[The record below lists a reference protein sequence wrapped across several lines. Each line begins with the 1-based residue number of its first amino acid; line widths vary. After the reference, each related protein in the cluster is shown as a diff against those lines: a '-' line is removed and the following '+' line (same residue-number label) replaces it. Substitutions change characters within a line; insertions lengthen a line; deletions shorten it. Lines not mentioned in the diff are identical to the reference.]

1 MSNELTVV
9 SPEVLTGSEQEQI
22 SRNIDSLIDRYKT
35 NRQEINRLVFESVS
49 AMTAGDEYE
58 HELASKKG
66 LRRFI
71 GGITGSNKNCRTRST
86 AAEQRHSTPLS

>member
-35 NRQEINRLVFESVS
+35 NRQEINRLV
-49 AMTAGDEYE
+49 
-58 HELASKKG
+58 
-66 LRRFI
+66 LRAFR
-71 GGITGSNKNCRTRST
+71 
-86 AAEQRHSTPLS
+86 L